1 MIRIVARGSYLSE
14 SLQHVLFMT
23 FNNIFNKQKPEAPSE
38 AAGRLC
44 RMAAYSV
51 LLLTHSVVAL
61 RVVVESTLVG
71 GTVRLNLGFLPAN
84 GKENEKEKH

>member
-51 LLLTHSVVAL
+51 LLLTHSLVAL
-61 RVVVESTLVG
+61 RVVESTHTT

-84 GKENEKEKH
+84 GKEDEKENH